1 MLDALIR
8 FSLQQRMLVA
18 AVACLLTAVGVWQS
32 VQLPIDVF
40 PDLNRPRVVILTEA
54 PGMAPEEIET
64 LITVPL
70 ETAMNGAAG
79 VEHVRSSSGKIGRA
93 HV

>member
-54 PGMAPEEIET
+54 PGMCRG
-64 LITVPL
+64 
-70 ETAMNGAAG
+70 N
-79 VEHVRSSSGKIGRA
+79 
-93 HV
+93 